1 MPIKFNVLLEVLNSK
16 QTTTLKKLQAIVNFN
31 DCYKNLCRIKQ
42 EQFDSFNREIQLAI
56 LKKMQTNWTGNMLI
70 TVKDVKSKQ
79 KKSIRLFQLFN
90 KYCDHAYLT
99 EDSVI
104 YLEVPLKTPSLCWNK
119 QLFSLFICDCA
130 ENILHY
136 FEENYPDDYTP
147 RNALQVVRRYVL
159 GDATEEE
166 LLKAREE
173 ATRAKERA
181 NPHRFWYEATDAAE
195 SVLCTTYPWCGWK
208 TIDYVDYAY
217 QRTQKRYKMHHHE
230 NRLWEYLSGKF
241 SVKDAKKLYGNKPS

>member
-90 KYCDHAYLT
+90 
-99 EDSVI
+99 
-104 YLEVPLKTPSLCWNK
+104 N
-119 QLFSLFICDCA
+119 
-130 ENILHY
+130 
-136 FEENYPDDYTP
+136 
-147 RNALQVVRRYVL
+147 
-159 GDATEEE
+159 
-166 LLKAREE
+166 
-173 ATRAKERA
+173 
-181 NPHRFWYEATDAAE
+181 
-195 SVLCTTYPWCGWK
+195 
-208 TIDYVDYAY
+208 
-217 QRTQKRYKMHHHE
+217 
-230 NRLWEYLSGKF
+230 
-241 SVKDAKKLYGNKPS
+241 